1 MQDLIWFLL
10 PVAAAFG
17 WFAAKRSKGKA
28 GSCSDSI
35 LGADY
40 IKGLNYLLNEQQD
53 KAIDV
58 FIRMLEVN

>member
-1 MQDLIWFLL
+1 MQDLVWFLL

-17 WFAAKRSKGKA
+17 WFAAKRGKGKA
-28 GSCSDSI
+28 AGYSDSM

-53 KAIDV
+53 
-58 FIRMLEVN
+58 